1 MPPFILIGT
10 AAGIASAILLVS
22 ATMGGFGGRLLLYFL
37 APLPAFLAGLGWGSA
52 AAGVAAVATTLGCA
66 LLLGAKSAGVV
77 LLTQAIP
84 IAILCYLAQLNRPVA
99 VAGESDMRPQ
109 SQAATEWYPVG
120 RLVAAAVLMSG
131 AIAFFTVFLLGASMD
146 DLRKIMRSVV
156 DDFLKSVPTMTDR
169 KLGEEEIGVLVDT
182 AVQAMPAVGAVFCLG
197 GLLLNLY
204 LAARITLTS
213 GRLPR
218 PWPDLAGMSFPRGFG
233 LGLAASLVLM
243 AVLPGYSTLAASA
256 YAGAFLFAFM
266 LLGLA
271 VIHGASRPL
280 TLRPLVLAALYLSL
294 LVLNGWAAMAL
305 AVLGA
310 MEPLI
315 PSRRRPLPPLPP
327 RDRDGA

>member
-1 MPPFILIGT
+1 
-10 AAGIASAILLVS
+10 
-22 ATMGGFGGRLLLYFL
+22 
-37 APLPAFLAGLGWGSA
+37 
-52 AAGVAAVATTLGCA
+52 
-66 LLLGAKSAGVV
+66 
-77 LLTQAIP
+77 
-84 IAILCYLAQLNRPVA
+84 
-99 VAGESDMRPQ
+99 
-109 SQAATEWYPVG
+109 
-120 RLVAAAVLMSG
+120 
-131 AIAFFTVFLLGASMD
+131 MD